1 MYWACTKTGG
11 VLGHTPQAWRAFMMP
26 QGGSLLTVISP
37 QVADMVE
44 KGDFVASVV
53 DIFGFMC
60 DEYFAPE
67 TGVIVGKSTN
77 PANYQGV
84 YPLCHELNVF
94 PVRIWRSVPWQ
105 NTVCIISHQTCF
117 L

>member
-1 MYWACTKTGG
+1 
-11 VLGHTPQAWRAFMMP
+11 
-26 QGGSLLTVISP
+26 LTVISP

-84 YPLCHELNVF
+84 YPLCHELNII
-94 PVRIWRSVPWQ
+94 PVRMANRSLAEH
-105 NTVCIISHQTCF
+105 CLHHRSSHVF